1 MSARYVSSQL
11 IKNVTSGSKSVAVEF
26 VDKTTAWVR
35 PTGYPSTELKEKF
48 AMVVQ
53 QNIGSFNTRTA
64 KVAMK

>member
-11 IKNVTSGSKSVAVEF
+11 MKNVTSGSKTVAVEF

-35 PTGYPSTELKEKF
+35 PSGYPSAQLKETF
-48 AMVVQ
+48 AAVVK
-53 QNIGSFNTRTA
+53 QNMSIFGAGTA